1 MAEVKT
7 IDKVFDGEEGAIFWY
22 SQVINNKVYPILV
35 DEINSFS
42 PPAGTNIFQ
51 IELHF
56 PLIFFLFKS
65 PNSFKGWL
73 YAFHIERNQIFTT
86 NDVIK
91 FAVYESQGGR
101 VLLFLKDT
109 GTSRYRNKLYTV
121 KLSDFN
127 RSDFG
132 FGNPSYVILNL
143 ESSEG
148 VEDAEIYDLT
158 ENDGRIFLLVSNGQ
172 QTFIYFSQFMLQP
185 HFPYFL
191 ESFPPPDQINYFTFP
206 EYFTAMPTVGTAVLH
221 KFLIFSQNGV
231 YALRKKE
238 IGGVLQYIT
247 EKILDVPIDFQKM
260 SIQATQNFA
269 FLSSQNKT
277 YDVIK
282 GETISNAFA
291 DPFFSNCAYPV
302 LKNEIF
308 SSILFY
314 NDITK
319 RKIDFSPD
327 EKLFLMEDFLVR
339 QDKEGKIFIYKLNSQ
354 GAKKLKG
361 SLIFISHFEDY
372 FHTKYVRKIKIRK
385 FEDVWNIPQQIQE
398 IPVPPF
404 PYSPSS
410 LITDEFHNVSDKWTQ
425 VRAVGK
431 VFLFEIEPNGV
442 LPILDVEYDLGK

>member
-1 MAEVKT
+1 
-7 IDKVFDGEEGAIFWY
+7 
-22 SQVINNKVYPILV
+22 
-35 DEINSFS
+35 
-42 PPAGTNIFQ
+42 
-51 IELHF
+51 
-56 PLIFFLFKS
+56 
-65 PNSFKGWL
+65 
-73 YAFHIERNQIFTT
+73 
-86 NDVIK
+86 
-91 FAVYESQGGR
+91 
-101 VLLFLKDT
+101 
-109 GTSRYRNKLYTV
+109 
-121 KLSDFN
+121 
-127 RSDFG
+127 
-132 FGNPSYVILNL
+132 LNL

-191 ESFPPPDQINYFTFP
+191 EPFPPPDQINYFTFP

-302 LKNEIF
+302 LKTK
-308 SSILFY
+308 SSLQSCFIM
-314 NDITK
+314 TSQK
-319 RKIDFSPD
+319 
-327 EKLFLMEDFLVR
+327 EKL
-339 QDKEGKIFIYKLNSQ
+339 
-354 GAKKLKG
+354 
-361 SLIFISHFEDY
+361 IS
-372 FHTKYVRKIKIRK
+372 
-385 FEDVWNIPQQIQE
+385 PQMK
-398 IPVPPF
+398 
-404 PYSPSS
+404 SS
-410 LITDEFHNVSDKWTQ
+410 S
-425 VRAVGK
+425 
-431 VFLFEIEPNGV
+431 
-442 LPILDVEYDLGK
+442 